1 MLKAGLRLACP
12 HCTTEVVVVRAP
24 ADDVV
29 LTCSESALVGVDSA
43 REETGH
49 PTTGTDGMLLGKRYV
64 DEPADLELLCT
75 KAGPGALACDGRVL
89 GIRGAKPLPSS
100 D

>member
-12 HCTTEVVVVRAP
+12 DCTIEVVLVKAP
-24 ADDVV
+24 TAEVE
-29 LTCSESALVGVDSA
+29 LTCSGSALVDMDSP
-43 REETGH
+43 RSQSGH
-49 PTTGTDGMLLGKRYV
+49 PSAEGEGALLGKRYV
-64 DEPADLELLCT
+64 DEETDLEVLCT
-75 KAGPGALACDGRVL
+75 KAGPGQLAADGRVL

>member
-12 HCTTEVVVVRAP
+12 RCTTEVVVVRAP
-24 ADDVV
+24 ADDVM

-43 REETGH
+43 REGTGH

>member
-12 HCTTEVVVVRAP
+12 DCPIEVVLVKAP
-24 ADDVV
+24 TDEVG
-29 LTCSESALVGVDSA
+29 LTCSGSALVDMGSPRSLA
-43 REETGH
+43 GH
-49 PTTGTDGMLLGKRYV
+49 PAAEGDGALLGKRYV
-64 DEPADLELLCT
+64 DEPTDLEVLCT
-75 KAGPGALACDGRVL
+75 KAGPGQLACDGRIL

>member
-12 HCTTEVVVVRAP
+12 DCTIEVVLVRAP
-24 ADDVV
+24 TAEVE
-29 LTCSESALVGVDSA
+29 LTCSGSALVDMDSP
-43 REETGH
+43 RRQGGH
-49 PTTGTDGMLLGKRYV
+49 PAVEGEGALLGKRYV
-64 DEPADLELLCT
+64 DETTDLEVLCT
-75 KAGPGALACDGRVL
+75 KAGPGQLACDGRLL